1 MYFLSSSLIY
11 IAFGIFLQFLVE
23 VRSQTTIFNPDLR
36 VAHTATFINN
46 KLYILGG
53 AIPSVDTKSPK
64 ETFLYLDFS
73 APFTTN
79 GLKWFDLS
87 TNNNIPPHR
96 FASSV
101 KGGGNNSTLILY
113 GGGSLNGEPM
123 ELLYAFN
130 TENNL
135 WNIPKTTG
143 MQPTAIV
150 GMTAVIDYN
159 ELMYV

>member
-1 MYFLSSSLIY
+1 MNFLSNSLIY
-11 IAFGIFLQFLVE
+11 IAFGILLQFLVE
-23 VRSQTTIFNPDLR
+23 VSNNNFKPRFTYS
-36 VAHTATFINN
+36 TATFINN

-79 GLKWFDLS
+79 GLEWFDLS

-96 FASSV
+96 FASAV
-101 KGGGNNSTLILY
+101 KGGENNSTLFLY
-113 GGGSLNGEPM
+113 GGGILNNQLNDESM

-130 TENNL
+130 TQNNL
-135 WNIPKTTG
+135 WSVPKTTG
-143 MQPTAIV
+143 VQPR
-150 GMTAVIDYN
+150 N
-159 ELMYV
+159 NNCN